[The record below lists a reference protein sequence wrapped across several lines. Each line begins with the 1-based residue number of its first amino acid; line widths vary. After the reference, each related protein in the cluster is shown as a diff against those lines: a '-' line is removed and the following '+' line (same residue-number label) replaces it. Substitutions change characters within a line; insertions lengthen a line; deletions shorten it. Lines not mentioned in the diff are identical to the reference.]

1 MLHEI
6 CDKIFYVF
14 KVFYVFK
21 IFYVFRI
28 LSTKLDY
35 CEYFLRKMRVQD
47 LQNTSAFKISLE
59 VSFSEYICNSE
70 YN

>member
-1 MLHEI
+1 
-6 CDKIFYVF
+6 
-14 KVFYVFK
+14 
-21 IFYVFRI
+21 
-28 LSTKLDY
+28 
-35 CEYFLRKMRVQD
+35 MRVQG